1 MQFGLSSEATY
12 MIKVKK
18 TVIAVI
24 AVVCMLMSL
33 FAVLTGGGITAYA
46 ESPVQSS
53 DGTYSVSIDTS
64 DAGMGASY
72 LTSTGTIEKS
82 GENYYFA
89 FGHENALT
97 NLRIADENG
106 LRTGYTSYAEGGV
119 TYYVYTLSA
128 SRLQGSLSFTAYIPA
143 MDMDVSFSISLDLAN
158 ATRTGDYVDVGERP
172 AEYVPVIETSAGAEY
187 EAARGT
193 VFPIPS
199 ATATLGSENLDVS
212 ISAYYVQNGERTDVA
227 ITNNS
232 ITLEN
237 VGGYHVV
244 YRAES
249 DTYLTN
255 LGNPSYTEY
264 DVKITSSAGGST
276 LARVEDPNG
285 VLPEGT
291 SILPSRITAGTFY
304 EQAAEKMKSI
314 ADNFEVFGVSLVG
327 TDGTQVTPGGNI
339 TLYLQAN
346 MTYDRN
352 EVVVYHMAEDGAFN
366 ELSADGYGRYVRFD
380 TSETGTFIVCIPGVA
395 FVMPMWGY
403 AVILVACVLVVAAAI
418 TIPIVVVKK
427 RKKKAET
434 SD

>member
-1 MQFGLSSEATY
+1 M
-12 MIKVKK
+12 VKRRNIF
-18 TVIAVI
+18 VAVI
-24 AVVCMLMSL
+24 AAVCMLLSL
-33 FAVLTGGGITAYA
+33 FAVLTGGGLTVYA
-46 ESPVQSS
+46 ESPISSS
-53 DGTYSVSIDTS
+53 DGVYSVPVNLSGL
-64 DAGMGASY
+64 AMGADNFSPSA
-72 LTSTGTIEKS
+72 TVEKS
-82 GENYYFA
+82 GENYYMT
-89 FGHENALT
+89 FGHSSSISDMALESG
-97 NLRIADENG
+97 NMQ
-106 LRTGYTSYAEGGV
+106 TGYTVRTENGW
-119 TYYVYTLSA
+119 TYYTYTMSA
-128 SRLQGSLSFTAYIPA
+128 ERLQGSLSFTAYIVP
-143 MDMDVSFSISLDLAN
+143 MDMTVDFSITLNLSAG
-158 ATRTGDYVDVGERP
+158 TRTGDYVDVGERP

>member
-1 MQFGLSSEATY
+1 MVKRKNKLIAFFAAMLICLITLAALMDGGL
-12 MIKVKK
+12 
-18 TVIAVI
+18 
-24 AVVCMLMSL
+24 
-33 FAVLTGGGITAYA
+33 TAYA
-46 ESPVQSS
+46 ESPVQGS
-53 DGTYSVSIDTS
+53 DGVYSVSIDTS

-172 AEYVPVIETSAGAEY
+172 AEYVPVIETTAGREY
-187 EAARGT
+187 EAASGS

-199 ATATLGSENLDVS
+199 ATATLGDENLDVS
-212 ISAYYVQNGERTDVA
+212 ISAYYVQGGEQTEVPV
-227 ITNNS
+227 TNNS

-237 VGGYHVV
+237 VGEYHVL

-249 DTYLTN
+249 STYLTN
-255 LGNPSYTEY
+255 LGNPTYTEY
-264 DVKITSSAGGST
+264 DVAITSVAGGST
-276 LARVEDPNG
+276 LAKFEDANG
-285 VLPEGT
+285 VLAEGT
-291 SILPSRITAGTFY
+291 SLLASRITSGSSVYTT
-304 EQAAEKMKSI
+304 AADKMASI
-314 ADNFEVFGVSLVG
+314 ADNFEVFGISLVQS
-327 TDGTQVTPGGNI
+327 DGTAATPSGNI
-339 TLYLQAN
+339 TLYLQAD

-352 EVVVYHMAEDGAFN
+352 EVVVYHMADDGTLT
-366 ELSADGYGRYVRFD
+366 EIVADGYGRYVRFD
-380 TSETGTFIVCIPGVA
+380 TDKTGTFIVCIPGVA

-403 AVILVACVLVVAAAI
+403 AVILVACVLVVAAAVTVTVI
-418 TIPIVVVKK
+418 LVR
-427 RKKKAET
+427 RKKKSKKLQENATE
-434 SD
+434 

>member
-1 MQFGLSSEATY
+1 

-291 SILPSRITAGTFY
+291 SILPSRITAGMLY

-327 TDGTQVTPGGNI
+327 TDGTQITPDGNI

-352 EVVVYHMAEDGAFN
+352 EVVVYHMAEDGTLT
-366 ELSADGYGRYVRFD
+366 ELSADGYGRYVKFD
-380 TSETGTFIVCIPGVA
+380 SDETGTFIVCIPGVA

-403 AVILVACVLVVAAAI
+403 AVILVVCVLVVAAVI
-418 TIPIVVVKK
+418 TVPIVVVKK
-427 RKKKAET
+427 RKKKAGET

>member
-1 MQFGLSSEATY
+1 M
-12 MIKVKK
+12 VKK
-18 TVIAVI
+18 RNKLIAFFVAMFI
-24 AVVCMLMSL
+24 CLITL
-33 FAVLTGGGITAYA
+33 AVLTGGGLTAYA
-46 ESPVQSS
+46 ESPVQGS
-53 DGTYSVSIDTS
+53 DGVYSVSIDTS

-172 AEYVPVIETSAGAEY
+172 AEYVPVIETTAGREY
-187 EAARGT
+187 EAASGS

-199 ATATLGSENLDVS
+199 ATATLGDENLDVS
-212 ISAYYVQNGERTDVA
+212 ISAYYVQGGEQTEVPV
-227 ITNNS
+227 TNNS
-232 ITLEN
+232 IMLEN
-237 VGGYHVV
+237 VGEYHVV

-249 DTYLTN
+249 STYLTN

-264 DVKITSSAGGST
+264 DVAITSVAGGST
-276 LARVEDPNG
+276 LAKFEDANG
-285 VLPEGT
+285 VLAEGT
-291 SILPSRITAGTFY
+291 SLLASRITSGSSVYTT
-304 EQAAEKMKSI
+304 AADKMASI
-314 ADNFEVFGVSLVG
+314 ADNFEVFGISYVSA
-327 TDGTQVTPGGNI
+327 DGTAATPDGNI
-339 TLYLQAN
+339 TLYLQAD

-352 EVVVYHMAEDGAFN
+352 EVVVYHMADDGTLTEIA
-366 ELSADGYGRYVRFD
+366 ADGYGRYVRFD

-403 AVILVACVLVVAAAI
+403 AVILVACVLVVAAAVTVTVI
-418 TIPIVVVKK
+418 LVR
-427 RKKKAET
+427 RKKKSKKLQENATE
-434 SD
+434 

>member
-1 MQFGLSSEATY
+1 MNDIRKFK
-12 MIKVKK
+12 I
-18 TVIAVI
+18 TVFAAMFICLI
-24 AVVCMLMSL
+24 MLAALM
-33 FAVLTGGGITAYA
+33 GGGLTAYA
-46 ESPVQSS
+46 ESPVQGS
-53 DGTYSVSIDTS
+53 DGVYSVSIDTS

-128 SRLQGSLSFTAYIPA
+128 SRLQGSLSFMAYIPA

-212 ISAYYVQNGERTDVA
+212 ISAYYVQGGERTDVA

-237 VGGYHVV
+237 VGEYHVV

-249 DTYLTN
+249 GTYLTN
-255 LGNPSYTEY
+255 IGNPSYTEY
-264 DVKITSSAGGST
+264 DVKIASSAGGST
-276 LARVEDPNG
+276 LAKFEDSNG
-285 VLPEGT
+285 VLAEGT
-291 SILPSRITAGTFY
+291 SLLASRITAGTLY

-327 TDGTQVTPGGNI
+327 TDGTQVMPGGNI

-352 EVVVYHMAEDGAFN
+352 EVVVYHMAEDGALN
-366 ELSADGYGRYVRFD
+366 ELSADGYGRYMKFD
-380 TSETGTFIVCIPGVA
+380 TDETGTFIVCIPGVA

-403 AVILVACVLVVAAAI
+403 AVILVVCVLVVAAAI
-418 TIPIVVVKK
+418 TVTVVLV
-427 RKKKAET
+427 RKKKKAKKLTEA
-434 SD
+434 

>member
-1 MQFGLSSEATY
+1 MA
-12 MIKVKK
+12 KVKK
-18 TVIAVI
+18 TAIAVI
-24 AVVCMLMSL
+24 AVVCMLLSL
-33 FAVLTGGGITAYA
+33 FAVLTGSGLTAYA
-46 ESPVQSS
+46 ESPVSSS
-53 DGTYSVSIDTS
+53 DGTYSVPVNFDGLT
-64 DAGMGASY
+64 MGADSFSSAA
-72 LTSTGTIEKS
+72 TVEKS
-82 GENYYFA
+82 GKNYYMT
-89 FGHENALT
+89 FGHSSSVDDLVLESGNMQ
-97 NLRIADENG
+97 
-106 LRTGYTSYAEGGV
+106 TGYTVRTENGW
-119 TYYVYTLSA
+119 TYYTYTMSA
-128 SRLQGSLSFTAYIPA
+128 ERLQSSLSFSAYINA
-143 MDMDVSFSISLDLAN
+143 MSRDVSFTITLNLADGM
-158 ATRTGDYVDVGERP
+158 RTGDYVDVGERP

-199 ATATLGSENLDVS
+199 AAATLGSENLDVS
-212 ISAYYVQNGERTDVA
+212 ISAYYVQGGKRTDVA

-237 VGGYHVV
+237 VGEYHVV

-249 DTYLTN
+249 GTYLTN
-255 LGNPSYTEY
+255 IDNPSYTEY

-291 SILPSRITAGTFY
+291 SILPSRITAGTLY

-352 EVVVYHMAEDGAFN
+352 EIVVYHMAEDGALN
-366 ELSADGYGRYVRFD
+366 ELSADGYGRYVKFD
-380 TSETGTFIVCIPGVA
+380 SDKTGTFIVCIPGVA

-403 AVILVACVLVVAAAI
+403 AVILVVCVLVVAAAI
-418 TIPIVVVKK
+418 TVTVVLVRK
-427 RKKKAET
+427 RKKAKKT
-434 SD
+434 Q

>member
-1 MQFGLSSEATY
+1 M
-12 MIKVKK
+12 VKRRNLF
-18 TVIAVI
+18 VAVI
-24 AVVCMLMSL
+24 AAVCMLLSL
-33 FAVLTGGGITAYA
+33 FAVLTGGGLTAYA
-46 ESPVQSS
+46 ESPVQGS
-53 DGTYSVSIDTS
+53 DGVYSVPIDTS

-106 LRTGYTSYAEGGV
+106 LRTGYTSYTEGGV

-172 AEYVPVIETSAGAEY
+172 AEYVPVIETTAGREY

-212 ISAYYVQNGERTDVA
+212 ISAYYVQGGERTDVA

-237 VGGYHVV
+237 VGEYHVV

-249 DTYLTN
+249 ATYKTN
-255 LGNPSYTEY
+255 LGNNTYTEY
-264 DVKITSSAGGST
+264 DVTITSVAGGST
-276 LARVEDPNG
+276 LAKFEDTNG
-285 VLPEGT
+285 VLAEGT
-291 SILPSRITAGTFY
+291 SLLASRITAGSSIFAT
-304 EQAAEKMKSI
+304 AADKMASI
-314 ADNFEVFGVSLVG
+314 ADNFEVFGISLVQS
-327 TDGTQVTPGGNI
+327 DGAEATPDGNI
-339 TLYLQAN
+339 TLYLQAD

-352 EVVVYHMAEDGAFN
+352 EVVVYHMADDGTLTEIA
-366 ELSADGYGRYVRFD
+366 ADGYGRYVRFD

-403 AVILVACVLVVAAAI
+403 AVILVACVLVVAAAVTVTVI
-418 TIPIVVVKK
+418 LVR
-427 RKKKAET
+427 RKKKAKKLQENAIE
-434 SD
+434 